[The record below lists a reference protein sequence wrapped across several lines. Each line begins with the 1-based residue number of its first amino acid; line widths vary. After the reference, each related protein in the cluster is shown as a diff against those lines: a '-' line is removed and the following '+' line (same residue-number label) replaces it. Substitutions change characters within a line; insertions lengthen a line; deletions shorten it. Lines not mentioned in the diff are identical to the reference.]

1 MSPRTVGRTEPMGR
15 AEWEKRAHDA
25 RGFQTLAALGW
36 DDPAVAQQ
44 AAANAVN
51 AAIAAVDAI
60 CGKELRERYRGQ
72 DHRGASA
79 LLRQVAGSDPAAK
92 AFDTLI
98 SQKDA
103 AAYSTAVMG
112 PTTLLAMRRA
122 LGSLMA
128 FLDEVLARP

>member
-1 MSPRTVGRTEPMGR
+1 VNPRRIGRTEPMGR
-15 AEWEKRAHDA
+15 RDWQKRALDA

-36 DDPAVAQQ
+36 DEPSVAQQ

-51 AAIAAVDAI
+51 AAIAAADAI

-72 DHRGASA
+72 DHRGTSA
-79 LLRQVAGSDPAAK
+79 LLRQVAGSEPAAR

-103 AAYSTAVMG
+103 ASYSTAVMG

-122 LGSLMA
+122 LDSLMT
-128 FLDEVLARP
+128 FMDEVLAQP